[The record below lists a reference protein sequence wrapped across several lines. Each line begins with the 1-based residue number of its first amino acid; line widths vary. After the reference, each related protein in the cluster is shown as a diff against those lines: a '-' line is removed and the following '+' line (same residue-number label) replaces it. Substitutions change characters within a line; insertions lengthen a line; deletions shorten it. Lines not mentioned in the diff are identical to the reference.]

1 MEDDVTI
8 TTTPSLISSP
18 ETQRLTLNDI
28 AETLNVSRYKVI
40 KASNDL
46 ALEPEIKIRKSVKI
60 QLYTTDQVSSI
71 AQHLSDQLNARR
83 KSKTSKKTDA
93 TISVSPSFLEEL
105 SAAKSSSEHTL
116 LLQEISS
123 LKAQVELLVEDKNYL
138 KLALEREQEN
148 SKILSNQLSNQDARL
163 GVVLAA
169 LSQSQPKELTE
180 KANEKRGFW
189 QRFFGQ

>member
-83 KSKTSKKTDA
+83 TSKTSKKTDA
-93 TISVSPSFLEEL
+93 TISVSPSLLEEL

-169 LSQSQPKELTE
+169 LSQNQPKELTE
-180 KANEKRGFW
+180 KEPEKKSFW
-189 QRFFGQ
+189 QRVFG